1 MGRLVM
7 SSGFL
12 PRPSSPPASVFQ
24 SVDITALFLCQPLS
38 YRPPGACDG
47 GALPPC
53 PRKARQTGGHATPTW
68 SGHAHTGERRL
79 VDMQLASGPGEG
91 EDEGLLAFA
100 QILTRRVSWG
110 WEASTRRKKL
120 PKRPKVE
127 VMVRRPLEAFSA
139 QKRDRQPGTTP
150 DEAGSRPGGQGTAVR
165 AQAAPHP
172 VSACQAS
179 DPVSRCSVPPGR
191 AQMIPA
197 QGNRHSSAVA

>member
-1 MGRLVM
+1 
-7 SSGFL
+7 
-12 PRPSSPPASVFQ
+12 
-24 SVDITALFLCQPLS
+24 
-38 YRPPGACDG
+38 
-47 GALPPC
+47 
-53 PRKARQTGGHATPTW
+53 
-68 SGHAHTGERRL
+68 
-79 VDMQLASGPGEG
+79 MQLASGPGEG

-110 WEASTRRKKL
+110 WEANTRRKKL
-120 PKRPKVE
+120 PKRPKVG

-165 AQAAPHP
+165 AQAAPRP

-191 AQMIPA
+191 AQMIPGKPSLLCCGLSRA
-197 QGNRHSSAVA
+197 FHNQLPVTRELEARGTFASTTNLAEMSPGGLEGRSLRADNLSSRGRGGQWGRENGQAGY